1 MSTGRMFCRAAMPE
15 RTMRRCLFSFFQKVR
30 RTSVNG
36 VIPYL
41 REMNFVSVMFRL
53 ILAMVCGGMIGLERG
68 RKRRPAGFRT
78 YMLVCLGAAL
88 TMLLSQYEFAMV
100 MGPWKGIAQEL
111 GMKTDVSRF
120 GAQVINGVGF
130 LGAGTIIVTGRQEVK
145 GLTTAA
151 GLWASACMGLAIG
164 AGFYECMIVGFIL
177 IFLCM
182 RILPLI
188 ENAVMAKAR
197 NMNIYVEMD
206 SVENVG
212 AIVSLIKSE
221 NITLYDLEIDKEQH
235 EHLTQINAVFSLH
248 LPHKEDHTEVLARLS
263 TLDGIITI
271 EEV

>member
-1 MSTGRMFCRAAMPE
+1 MDNW
-15 RTMRRCLFSFFQKVR
+15 LD
-30 RTSVNG
+30 
-36 VIPYL
+36 YL
-41 REMNFVSVMFRL
+41 RQLNMTSMMLRI
-53 ILAMVCGGMIGLERG
+53 ILALLMGGLIGMERE

-78 YMLVCLGAAL
+78 YMLVALGAAL
-88 TMLLSQYEFAMV
+88 TVMLSQYLDYMLNN
-100 MGPWKGIAQEL
+100 PWAEINATIGVKA
-111 GMKTDVSRF
+111 DVSRF

-164 AGFYECMIVGFIL
+164 AGFYECMLVGFLL

-182 RILPLI
+182 RILPFI
-188 ENAVMAKAR
+188 ESAVMAKAR
-197 NMNIYVEMD
+197 NMNVYVEMD

-212 AIVSLIKSE
+212 AIVNLIKAD
-221 NITLYDLEIDKEQH
+221 NITLYDVEIDKEQH

-248 LPHKEDHTEVLARLS
+248 LPHKKDHTEILARLS